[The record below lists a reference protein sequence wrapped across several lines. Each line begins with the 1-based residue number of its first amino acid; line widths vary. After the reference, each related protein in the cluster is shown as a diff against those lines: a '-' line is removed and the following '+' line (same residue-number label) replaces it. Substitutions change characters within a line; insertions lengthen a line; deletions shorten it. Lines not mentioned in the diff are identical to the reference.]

1 MFLMALGINHQR
13 AGVDMRGK
21 LVFDAPTAIAQGQK
35 LLEAGVVRAVVVLST
50 CNRTEFYCEVEHPR
64 TLSDMLIGHPE
75 QDNPLLQEHAYAYEG
90 FEAVQHL
97 MQVTS
102 SLNSLIIGE
111 AEIIGQVKQA
121 YAMAQAAGLSGKY
134 LDRLFQNAFSVAK
147 VVRTRTAIG
156 THSVSMAQLAAKLA
170 QPIFSNVKES
180 TVLLIGAGKLA
191 ESIARQLCVM
201 GVKSMM
207 VANRSAERA
216 RAFAAIF
223 AERSQTR
230 GFGLPQIKQHL
241 SEADIVISATRSP
254 VPLLM
259 KEPIK
264 EALRL
269 RKRKP
274 MVMLDLGVPRNIDA
288 AVADLEDVYLY
299 CMDDLQCVLAKH
311 QALRQAAA
319 NSAEVWIKEAAST
332 FMQWLQAQDSFE
344 TVAIFRGKFEL
355 LRDQL
360 LADSLDRLERGNDPA
375 QTLQRLAYQLT
386 NQFLHAPTHRLRAA
400 GLSGENHLLT
410 FIKELFELNHEI
422 IPAE

>member
-13 AGVDMRGK
+13 AGVDVRGK
-21 LVFDAPTAIAQGQK
+21 LVFDAHTAITQGQK
-35 LLEAGVVRAVVVLST
+35 LIEAGVVRAVVVLST
-50 CNRTEFYCEVEHPR
+50 CNRTEFYCEALHLR
-64 TLSDMLIGHPE
+64 TLNDMLIGHPE
-75 QDNPLLQEHAYAYEG
+75 QDNPLLQQQAYAYEG
-90 FEAVQHL
+90 FDAVQHL

-102 SLNSLIIGE
+102 SLNSLIVGE
-111 AEIIGQVKQA
+111 TEIIGQVKQA

-147 VVRTRTAIG
+147 VVRSRTAIG

-170 QPIFSNVKES
+170 QPIFSNIKES

-191 ESIARQLCVM
+191 EAIARQLCVM
-201 GVKSMM
+201 GVKSIM
-207 VANRSAERA
+207 VANRSLGRA
-216 RAFAAIF
+216 TAFAGIF
-223 AERSQTR
+223 AERTNTR
-230 GFGLPQIKQHL
+230 GFGLSQIKQHL

-259 KEPIK
+259 KEAMI

-274 MVMLDLGVPRNIDA
+274 MVMLDLGVPRNIDTN
-288 AVADLEDVYLY
+288 VADLEDVYLY
-299 CMDDLQCVLAKH
+299 CMDDLHCVLEKH

-319 NSAEVWIKEAAST
+319 NSAEALVRDAAT
-332 FMQWLQAQDSFE
+332 AFMHWLQAQDSFK
-344 TVAIFRGKFEL
+344 TVAIFREKFEL

-360 LADSLDRLERGNDPA
+360 LADSLGRLERGDDPA
-375 QTLQRLAYQLT
+375 QTLQRLAYHLT
-386 NQFLHAPTHRLRAA
+386 NQFLHAPTHRLHAA

>member
-13 AGVDMRGK
+13 AGVDVRGK
-21 LVFDAPTAIAQGQK
+21 LVFDAHAAIAQGQK
-35 LLEAGVVRAVVVLST
+35 LVETGVVGAVVVLST
-50 CNRTEFYCEVEHPR
+50 CNRTEFYCETVHPR
-64 TLSDMLIGHPE
+64 TLHDMLIGHPE
-75 QDNPLLQEHAYAYEG
+75 QDNPLVQEQAYAYEG
-90 FEAVQHL
+90 FDAVQHL
-97 MQVTS
+97 MRVTS
-102 SLNSLIIGE
+102 SLNSLIVGE
-111 AEIIGQVKQA
+111 AEIMGQVKQA
-121 YAMAQAAGLSGKY
+121 YAMAQAAGLSAKY

-147 VVRTRTAIG
+147 VVRARTAIG
-156 THSVSMAQLAAKLA
+156 AHSISMAQLAAKLA
-170 QPIFSNVKES
+170 QPIFSNIKES
-180 TVLLIGAGKLA
+180 TVLLMGAGKLA
-191 ESIARQLCVM
+191 EAIARQLCAM
-201 GVKSMM
+201 GVKSIM
-207 VANRSAERA
+207 VANRSSARA

-223 AERSQTR
+223 AERTKTC
-230 GFGLPQIKQHL
+230 GFSLPQIKQHL
-241 SEADIVISATRSP
+241 SEADIIISATRSP

-259 KEPIK
+259 KEPLI

-288 AVADLEDVYLY
+288 AVADLEDIYLY
-299 CMDDLQCVLAKH
+299 CMDDLHGVLTKH

-319 NSAEVWIKEAAST
+319 DSAEAWISDAAT
-332 FMQWLQAQDSFE
+332 AFMQWFQAQDSFK
-344 TVAIFRGKFEL
+344 TVAVFRGKFEL

-360 LADSLDRLERGNDPA
+360 LADSLDRLERGHDPA
-375 QTLQRLAYQLT
+375 QTLQRLAYHLT